1 MSEENQLSDADEL
14 QERLAE
20 VQTLLARH
28 KVVEDLVHRQE
39 GPRHELVEELIHKQ
53 HLNELQQK
61 LEPMHPADIA
71 YLLEALPQDE
81 RLLTWTLVKP
91 EYNGEILLEVS
102 DAVRESL
109 IEAMAP
115 SELVA
120 AAGRS
125 VADGLIRFT
134 GADIRPDAVIA
145 ESRKGCVV
153 KGGCARD
160 VGNAEG
166 EMV

>member
-81 RLLTWTLVKP
+81 RLLTWTL
-91 EYNGEILLEVS
+91 S
-102 DAVRESL
+102 
-109 IEAMAP
+109 
-115 SELVA
+115 
-120 AAGRS
+120 
-125 VADGLIRFT
+125 
-134 GADIRPDAVIA
+134 
-145 ESRKGCVV
+145 SRNTTAKSCS
-153 KGGCARD
+153 KSRTRCAK
-160 VGNAEG
+160 A
-166 EMV
+166 